1 MKYKVSDII
10 FNSMS
15 IDDRQ
20 RSLLGGAV
28 READLGVTVN
38 RLPPSTLNPVGF
50 SLHEVP
56 FYNMRLYLRCL
67 HRCMP
72 QSLLNSSDIID
83 RI

>member
-28 READLGVTVN
+28 READLGETIN

-50 SLHEVP
+50 SLHETP
-56 FYNMRLYLRCL
+56 FLQHAFIFALFAQMYAPNK
-67 HRCMP
+67 
-72 QSLLNSSDIID
+72 S
-83 RI
+83 

>member
-1 MKYKVSDII
+1 MKNKVSDTI

-38 RLPPSTLNPVGF
+38 RLPPSTLNVAGF
-50 SLHEVP
+50 TLHEIP
-56 FYNMRLYLRCL
+56 FLQHAFIFALFARMYAPNK
-67 HRCMP
+67 
-72 QSLLNSSDIID
+72 S
-83 RI
+83 